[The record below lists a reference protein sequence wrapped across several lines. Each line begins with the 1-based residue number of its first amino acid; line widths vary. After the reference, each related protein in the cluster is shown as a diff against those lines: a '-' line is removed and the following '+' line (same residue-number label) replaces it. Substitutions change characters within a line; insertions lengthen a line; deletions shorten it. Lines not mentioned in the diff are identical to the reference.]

1 MRQKR
6 TDRTDMERN
15 ENADLVSSIQYCG
28 SDNMLKRSAWRVVL
42 VWLAACICALP
53 AQAEVAT
60 VDATLTGRAVRI
72 DVYRP
77 DAVPRGAFVLA
88 HGFMRSRAT
97 MADHAV
103 ALAREGV
110 LAIAPDLPYLTDS
123 RDNARALVELIAQ
136 IRAGAFAPAVD
147 RVVLVGFSA
156 GGLATLLAAVSPGVV
171 GYIGLDPFDRPGGE
185 GLAAAQTLRVPALL
199 LRGPPTFCNAYG
211 ISAPW
216 GPVLSALVEERLIE
230 GASHC
235 DFEAPT
241 DRWCTFFCGATD
253 AARQQVVRDTL
264 LNGAQRFLPVPVSAK

>member
-1 MRQKR
+1 MWQER
-6 TDRTDMERN
+6 TDSSYIQRN
-15 ENADLVSSIQYCG
+15 ENANVLSSIQYCG

-42 VWLAACICALP
+42 AWLAVCICALS
-53 AQAEVAT
+53 AQADVT
-60 VDATLTGRAVRI
+60 TINATLTGRAVRI
-72 DVYRP
+72 DIYRP
-77 DAVPRGAFVLA
+77 DTAPRGAFVLA

-97 MADHAV
+97 MADHAA
-103 ALAREGV
+103 ALAHEGV
-110 LAIAPDLPYLTDS
+110 LAIVPDLPYLTDS
-123 RDNARALVELIAQ
+123 RDNARVLVELIAQ

-156 GGLATLLAAVSPGVV
+156 GGLATLLAASSPGVV
-171 GYIGLDPFDRPGGE
+171 GYVGLDPFDRPGGE
-185 GLAAAQTLRVPALL
+185 GLAAAQTLLVPAVL

-241 DRWCTFFCGATD
+241 DHWCTLFCGATD

-264 LNGAQRFLPVPVSAK
+264 LKGAQRFLPLQVPAK